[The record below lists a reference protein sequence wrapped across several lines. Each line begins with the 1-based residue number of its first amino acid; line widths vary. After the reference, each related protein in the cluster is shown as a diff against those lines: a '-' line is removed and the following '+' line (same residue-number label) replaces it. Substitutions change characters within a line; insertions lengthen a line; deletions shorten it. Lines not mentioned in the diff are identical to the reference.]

1 MAYVGQARG
10 SKLIAQLTALGFGEM
25 TVRDEFPPRRTPWV
39 FDNGAFKDWGGPH
52 VCGKFKTECYEKALE
67 RLSLSSV
74 SRPDFVVVP
83 DIVAAG
89 LESLRFSDSWL
100 PRLAWLELPLYLV
113 VQDGMTEADVSAAI
127 GAYAGL
133 FVGGTP
139 EWKELTSPAW
149 VEFAHIHGRPCHI
162 GRMGTRPKVRAAR
175 RWGADSIDS
184 CTPLW
189 SNQNLARFVAG
200 FSDPLDDL
208 LGEDEG
214 RIGNRF
220 APISNMRS
228 VFVAP
233 RRAGPVDELTGD
245 LFGGAP

>member
-1 MAYVGQARG
+1 MAYVGQTRAA
-10 SKLIAQLTALGFGEM
+10 KLSAQLTELGFGEM
-25 TVRDEFPPRRTPWV
+25 TVRGEFPPRRFPWV

-52 VCGKFKTECYEKALE
+52 VRGQFKTAAYEKALE
-67 RLSLSSV
+67 KLALSSV
-74 SRPDFVVVP
+74 PRPDFVVVP

-100 PRLAWLELPLYLV
+100 PRLEWLELPLYLV
-113 VQDGMTEADVSAAI
+113 VQDGMTEADVSASLD
-127 GAYAGL
+127 AYAGI

-139 EWKELTSPAW
+139 EWKELTSPSW
-149 VEFAHIHGRPCHI
+149 VQFAHLHGKPCHI

-189 SNQNLARFVAG
+189 SKENLARFVAG
-200 FSDPLDDL
+200 FSDPIDDL
-208 LGEDEG
+208 LAGDEG
-214 RIGNRF
+214 RIGVAR
-220 APISNMRS
+220 AVSNMRR

-233 RRAGPVDELTGD
+233 RRAVTPINTNGD
-245 LFGGAP
+245 LFS